1 MSWRCLSLLSL
12 CLSCGLSFPDTYLVA
27 RIPSL
32 PEGGDSQGQEHK
44 CCDLM
49 TNLLLSRGSYTT
61 SLYGM
66 SYAY

>member
-1 MSWRCLSLLSL
+1 MEAILRVRNIN
-12 CLSCGLSFPDTYLVA
+12 VA
-27 RIPSL
+27 AFL
-32 PEGGDSQGQEHK
+32 
-44 CCDLM
+44 LM